1 MKWLW
6 VDVHTAHVDW
16 VFWNP
21 LLNLESAMHWI
32 NNRVANTKWLPDKGK
47 YINIKAEI
55 GLNLLKVA
63 KKNHI
68 KLEGTCGGEMLCT
81 TCHVHILSNHI
92 NKIKKQSLEEKEILS
107 LAENLKKNSR
117 LACQIE
123 ITSNLD
129 GLIFCI
135 A

>member
-1 MKWLW
+1 MVKIKFL
-6 VDVHTAHVDW
+6 
-16 VFWNP
+16 
-21 LLNLESAMHWI
+21 
-32 NNRVANTKWLPDKGK
+32 DKQGK
-47 YINIKAEI
+47 YKSIKATV
-55 GLNLLKVA
+55 GTNLLKIA

-117 LACQIE
+117 LACQIR
-123 ITSNLD
+123 ITNKLN
-129 GLIFCI
+129 GLIFSI
-135 A
+135 S

>member
-1 MKWLW
+1 MVKIKFL
-6 VDVHTAHVDW
+6 
-16 VFWNP
+16 
-21 LLNLESAMHWI
+21 
-32 NNRVANTKWLPDKGK
+32 DKQGK
-47 YINIKAEI
+47 YKSIKAPV
-55 GLNLLKVA
+55 GTNLLKIA

-92 NKIKKQSLEEKEILS
+92 NKIKKQSLEEKEILA